1 MEKEYINIEPIKV
14 QEEDLKL
21 VYVNPVGETH
31 NGSQKLEFIFSN
43 NPDDCIGPQWE
54 DICDLGVYPPR
65 KGFIKKVIEVTS
77 DSIEFDCLVD
87 SGEFRML
94 DAVFGVI
101 ALAWEYVEDYR
112 KMSSLNKSLIVFRYG
127 DSYYDVREVLRNND
141 IKFED

>member
-1 MEKEYINIEPIKV
+1 M
-14 QEEDLKL
+14 
-21 VYVNPVGETH
+21 
-31 NGSQKLEFIFSN
+31 
-43 NPDDCIGPQWE
+43 
-54 DICDLGVYPPR
+54 
-65 KGFIKKVIEVTS
+65 EVTS

-94 DAVFGVI
+94 DAVFGVV

-127 DSYYDVREVLRNND
+127 DSYYEIREVLRNND